1 MNNNNNNRWLTIL
14 TLLLV
19 TANIVTLTL
28 LWTGHRKGEREE
40 RGMPPPAQGPVFE
53 FLNNELKLDSSQ
65 REAYR
70 KLREEHQQA
79 QKAIQDS
86 IRKQKDAFFALLQQT
101 GVADTE
107 IEAAAKKISD
117 TQQKLE
123 LLTFRHFQKLR
134 ALCNAEQ
141 QKKFDSIIQ
150 DVLRRM
156 GPQRNRMGP
165 PRPPEGI
172 EKEGPG
178 RFPPPPP
185 GQGPENEPPKE

>member
-1 MNNNNNNRWLTIL
+1 MNNNNNRWLTIL

-28 LWTGHRKGEREE
+28 LWTSHGKRDRED
-40 RGMPPPAQGPVFE
+40 RGMPPPQGQVFE

-70 KLREEHQQA
+70 KLREEHQQS
-79 QKAIQDS
+79 QQVIQDS
-86 IRKQKDAFFALLQQT
+86 TRKQKDAFFALLQQPA
-101 GVADTE
+101 VADGE
-107 IEAAAKKISD
+107 VEAAAKKITD

-134 ALCNAEQ
+134 ALCNTEQ
-141 QKKFDSIIQ
+141 QKKFDSIIK
-150 DVLRRM
+150 DVLKRM
-156 GPQRNRMGP
+156 APQRNRMGP
-165 PRPPEGI
+165 PPSGM

-185 GQGPENEPPKE
+185 GEGPVNEPPKEKERQ